1 MLAYTGEKV
10 LIDYFV
16 VPKILPTFALI
27 RLYVKAA
34 RRMSETCIR
43 PSVLDDYRFPHNHI

>member
-1 MLAYTGEKV
+1 MLAHTGEKV

-27 RLYVKAA
+27 RLYVK
-34 RRMSETCIR
+34 SGKTH
-43 PSVLDDYRFPHNHI
+43 V